1 MVKSWAFDIFN
12 YPYDTRPERFD
23 PAAAQ
28 ELYDWHLESWV
39 KAEEQ
44 GYEGVLF
51 SEHHFTAY
59 NVSPSPNLLIAALAQ
74 RTSTLRMGVMGS
86 ILPFHNP
93 RRVAEEVAMLDYLTH
108 GRLEVGLG
116 RGVDEQEF
124 AKEKIRM
131 EDTREYFLEALS
143 LIEKAWR
150 QPVFTHHGKFFHYD
164 DTTIYPRPLQQPTP
178 PVWMLSLSPAT
189 LEMAGQ
195 RGYKATSAYMPVA
208 ETAQAFETFRNAA
221 RRAGQ
226 PCGPDMVAVLRPTFV
241 AETEEEAR
249 RVGEPALNHLFGLF
263 KDAAVFHDL
272 DNVPEGYEFYSSFF
286 RPFVGQGDLSWDGL
300 REAGVIFVGTPERV
314 RDQIIDQAKALNCGN
329 FFVWHS
335 FGDLTAEQ
343 TMRSYEL
350 YAQTVIPALREL
362 DLENVPVGQ

>member
-12 YPYDTRPERFD
+12 YPYDTRPEGFD
-23 PAAAQ
+23 PEATQ

-44 GYEGVLF
+44 GYDGVLF

-74 RTSTLRMGVMGS
+74 RTTTLRMGVMGS

-93 RRVAEEVAMLDYLTH
+93 RRVAEEAAMLDYLTH

-131 EDTREYFLEALS
+131 EDTREYFLESLD

-150 QPVFTHHGKFFHYD
+150 NPVFTHHGKHFHYD
-164 DTTIYPRPLQQPTP
+164 DATIYPRPLQQPTP
-178 PVWMLSLSPAT
+178 PVWMLSLSPST
-189 LEMAGQ
+189 LQMAGQ
-195 RGYKATSAYMPVA
+195 RGYKATSAFMPVGPTA
-208 ETAQAFETFRNAA
+208 EAFDTFRSAAQA
-221 RRAGQ
+221 AGQ
-226 PCGPDMVAVLRPTFV
+226 PFGPDQVGVLRPTFV
-241 AETEEEAR
+241 AETDEEAR
-249 RVGEPALNHLFGLF
+249 RIGEPALNHLFGLF
-263 KDAAVFHDL
+263 KEAAVFEDL

-286 RPFVGQGDLSWDGL
+286 RPFVGDDDISWDGL
-300 REAGVIFVGTPERV
+300 RDAGVILVGSPESV
-314 RDQIIDQAKALNCGN
+314 REQVIEQAKALGCGN
-329 FFVWHS
+329 FFIWHS
-335 FGDLTAEQ
+335 FGTLTKEQ
-343 TMRSYEL
+343 TFRSYEL
-350 YAQTVIPALREL
+350 YAETVIPALREL
-362 DLENVPVGQ
+362 DLETVAVGA